1 MNLDVLKEQ
10 WAEHDRRLGKSIR
23 LNAQLLRRSA
33 LDRTGT
39 ALGRFRRF
47 LVVELVV
54 NFALIVALGAFN
66 VEHLAEP
73 RFLVPGAVLHLAAI
87 LLLIVGVRRLVD
99 LVSVDLSGP
108 VVAIQK
114 ALARAERLEVRT
126 TLGAL
131 LVAPLLWL
139 PMLIVG
145 LEGLFGVDTYAYVT
159 TGWLAANFVFGL
171 TLIPL
176 ALWASRRYADRIKGS
191 PRLRRLMRDLAGRNL
206 AAAAR
211 FVDEVSRFEDED

>member
-1 MNLDVLKEQ
+1 M
-10 WAEHDRRLGKSIR
+10 ARLSETLEAPVSSGSV
-23 LNAQLLRRSA
+23 SS
-33 LDRTGT
+33 TGT
-39 ALGRFRRF
+39 ALGRLRRF
-47 LVVELVV
+47 FVVELVV

-66 VEHLAEP
+66 VEHLAVP

-87 LLLIVGVRRLVD
+87 LLLIVGIRRLVE
-99 LVSVDLSGP
+99 LASVDLSAP

-131 LVAPLLWL
+131 LAAPLLWL

-145 LEGLFGVDTYAYVT
+145 LEGLFGVDTYAYLT
-159 TGWLAANFVFGL
+159 TGWLVANVVFGL
-171 TLIPL
+171 ALIPL
-176 ALWASRRYADRIKGS
+176 ALWASRRYAERLKGS
-191 PRLRRLMRDLAGRNL
+191 PRLQRVMRDLAGHNL

-211 FVDEVSRFEDED
+211 FVDEVSSFEDEG